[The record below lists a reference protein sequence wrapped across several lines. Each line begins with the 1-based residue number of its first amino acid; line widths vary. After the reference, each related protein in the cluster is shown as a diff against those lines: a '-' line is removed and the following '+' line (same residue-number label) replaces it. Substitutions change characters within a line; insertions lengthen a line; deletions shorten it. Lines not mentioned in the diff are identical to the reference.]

1 MRASM
6 AGGGYHTREIGP
18 ERILGRDNKQTM
30 QKSLVGADEGHE
42 AARTSCQQTLTR
54 LLHR

>member
-18 ERILGRDNKQTM
+18 ERILGRDNKQTL
-30 QKSLVGADEGHE
+30 QKSSVGAADEGHE
-42 AARTSCQQTLTR
+42 ARQKLTR